1 MAGASGK
8 MSRRA
13 RTGREVAMFQML
25 NEDSTQPED
34 RRVKTARV
42 GALTI
47 ALLALGAVVYFFA
60 FLPYA
65 TR

>member
-1 MAGASGK
+1 MEWGRL
-8 MSRRA
+8 SRA
-13 RTGREVAMFQML
+13 LKEVAMFQLL

-34 RRVKTARV
+34 RKVKTARV
-42 GALTI
+42 GVLTI

-65 TR
+65 NK

>member
-1 MAGASGK
+1 MAGAFGK
-8 MSRRA
+8 VSRRA
-13 RTGREVAMFQML
+13 HAGKEVAMFQML

-34 RRVKTARV
+34 RRIKTARV

-60 FLPYA
+60 FLP
-65 TR
+65 

>member
-1 MAGASGK
+1 
-8 MSRRA
+8 
-13 RTGREVAMFQML
+13 MFQML
-25 NEDSTQPED
+25 NEGSTQPED
-34 RRVKTARV
+34 PVIKTARV